1 MVRGIN
7 PLNRGMASSDLVSI
21 ACVNPGKI
29 WPYYVFILVNVYQE
43 RLVIQ
48 KKLYGSRFFGKRE
61 VLTE

>member
-1 MVRGIN
+1 MVRGVD
-7 PLNRGMASSDLVSI
+7 PLNRGMASSNLVSI

-29 WPYYVFILVNVYQE
+29 WPGYVFILVNVFKE

-48 KKLYGSRFFGKRE
+48 KKLYGSRFFGERE

>member
-1 MVRGIN
+1 MVRGVN
-7 PLNRGMASSDLVSI
+7 TLNRGMASGDLVSI

-29 WPYYVFILVNVYQE
+29 WPYYVFILVNVFQE